1 MPENILRGS
10 VLHKVSQIHNANR
23 IGNML
28 HHAQIVGNK
37 QVSQLILLLQIFQK
51 IDDLRLNA
59 HVERGDRLVADDETG
74 RNNERSCNTDSLAL
88 PGGECLGSGQ

>member
-1 MPENILRGS
+1 MQRMPENILRGS

-28 HHAQIVGNK
+28 HHTQIVGNK

-51 IDDLRLNA
+51 IDDLCLNG
-59 HVERGDRLVADDETG
+59 HIQSRHGLVADHEL
-74 RNNERSCNTDSLAL
+74 RI
-88 PGGECLGSGQ
+88 